1 MSAPNIVGVTTIKGK
16 TAVLAVTTTATP
28 IVKNEGSSAGTTVV
42 VTNSGASAYVVGG
55 SNNATLSFTRGAT
68 YTIQVSAVGHPFW
81 IQTSSGA
88 YNAANVVTSGITNNG
103 TELGYITYQV
113 PADAPSTLY
122 YVCQNHSVMAG
133 TINVT
138 GTASNSNKVLKVNAL
153 YVANVDGVN
162 AADISVALYRSGVA
176 YKIAH
181 TVSVPADATLD
192 VINKSIYL
200 EEGDDLRLTAS
211 ANSDLEAVCSYEE
224 IS

>member
-42 VTNSGASAYVVGG
+42 VTANGSSNYVVDGAS
-55 SNNATLSFTRGAT
+55 NATIPVVRGAT

-81 IQTSSGA
+81 IQTVSGA
-88 YNAANVVTSGITNNG
+88 YSSGNIYSTGVTNNG
-103 TELGYITYQV
+103 TELGYITFQV
-113 PADAPSTLY
+113 PSDAPSTLY
-122 YVCQNHSVMAG
+122 YACQYHSSMAG
-133 TINVT
+133 SITVT

-153 YVANVDGVN
+153 YVANVDGTS

-181 TVSVPADATLD
+181 TVSVPADSTLD
-192 VINKSIYL
+192 VISKSIYL
-200 EEGDDLRLTAS
+200 EEGDDLRLTAG

>member
-28 IVKNEGSSAGTTVV
+28 IVKNEGSSAGTTTV
-42 VTNSGASAYVVGG
+42 VTASGASAYVVGG

-68 YTIQVSAVGHPFW
+68 YTLQVSAVGHPFW

-113 PADAPSTLY
+113 PADAPNTLY
-122 YVCQNHSVMAG
+122 YVCQNHSAMAG
-133 TINVT
+133 SITVT

-153 YVANVDGVN
+153 YVANVDGTN

-176 YKIAH
+176 YEIAH
-181 TVSVPADATLD
+181 TVSVPADSTLD
-192 VINKSIYL
+192 VISKSIYL
-200 EEGDDLRLTAS
+200 EEGDDLRLTAG

>member
-153 YVANVDGVN
+153 YVANVDGTN

-181 TVSVPADATLD
+181 TVSVPADSTLD
-192 VINKSIYL
+192 VISKSIYL